1 MNSYLIQFV
10 MDSSYAKRI
19 VNESRFNSIH
29 LLILLKEEVEL
40 IKESN
45 PNPKILI
52 HLINESNPN
61 Q

>member
-1 MNSYLIQFV
+1 
-10 MDSSYAKRI
+10 MDSSYDKRI

-45 PNPKILI
+45 PNPKMSIR
-52 HLINESNPN
+52 LINESNLN